1 MSKELGVNTEL
12 VAIACHARDDK
23 KMAAELLKQ
32 QMEQD
37 MAEAKAIY
45 KKRLNVYK
53 AMLRDITKIQAAI
66 TPQAEAQMTQ
76 DQMQEH
82 EMHLTLQ
89 DSKKVSNGSI
99 NSWEDDQERLDII

>member
-23 KMAAELLKQ
+23 KIAAELLKQ
-32 QMEQD
+32 QMDQD
-37 MAEAKAIY
+37 MADAKAIY

-66 TPQAEAQMTQ
+66 TPQAEAQITQ
-76 DQMQEH
+76 DKLKENDLHDTFQEIKQIR
-82 EMHLTLQ
+82 EENTWGE
-89 DSKKVSNGSI
+89 VSYDRNG
-99 NSWEDDQERLDII
+99 Q